1 MRRSL
6 AIACLGA
13 ALALGGCGG
22 GDDGGGDSG
31 ESKPAETTGA
41 ITKQPEG
48 ERVLRDAL
56 ETFVK
61 GKADMTASLQQ
72 DLRENDTKTLVDDL
86 WDLRNVIYEFDQ
98 AVRRIDFSPGRP
110 NNLSLTILEIGAAA
124 IARIDPILDAKP
136 PPGLPD
142 AVERAVQ
149 DADAIEGEA
158 EKLLALRAGS

>member
-1 MRRSL
+1 MRRL
-6 AIACLGA
+6 ALGCVLA
-13 ALALGGCGG
+13 AFALGGCGG
-22 GDDGGGDSG
+22 GEDGGDSG
-31 ESKPAETTGA
+31 SEESKPATTTGA
-41 ITKQPEG
+41 ITKQPQG

-72 DLRENDTKTLVDDL
+72 DLRENDEKTLVDDL

-98 AVRRIDFSPGRP
+98 AVRRVEFAPGRP
-110 NNLSLTILEIGAAA
+110 TNLSLTILEIGAAA
-124 IARIDPILDAKP
+124 IARIDPILDAKKP

-149 DADAIEGEA
+149 DAEAIEGEA
-158 EKLLALRAGS
+158 EKLLAQ